1 MNKKQLDAY
10 ASEKTVDLFVIL
22 NVAKPSSNDVYNAKT
37 FIKGLLQNASI
48 ISEGRPKVS
57 RANLRTMVL
66 KIIMSTIELQ
76 DKIKGK
82 SFTISTYLES
92 CLDELLASLEE
103 AGMEVEE

>member
-1 MNKKQLDAY
+1 MDEKQLDAY

-22 NVAKPSSNDVYNAKT
+22 NITKPSSNDVYNAKT
-37 FIKGLLQNASI
+37 FIKGLFQDASI
-48 ISEGRPKVS
+48 FSEGRPKVS
-57 RANLRTMVL
+57 KANLRTTVL

-92 CLDELLASLEE
+92 CLNELLANLKD
-103 AGMEVEE
+103 AGVEEEE